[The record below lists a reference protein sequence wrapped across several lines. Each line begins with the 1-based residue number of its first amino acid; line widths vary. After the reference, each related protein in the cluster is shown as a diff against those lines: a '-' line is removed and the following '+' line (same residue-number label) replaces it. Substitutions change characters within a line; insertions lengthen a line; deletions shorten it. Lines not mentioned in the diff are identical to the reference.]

1 MLLHK
6 ISVTSIICFLIISK
20 IFFISEFHQK
30 SHLSYLKTLPYLQWI
45 KILIRN
51 IIWLSL
57 VLFTMQRLHRMA
69 DEDWLTSTNKN
80 NNKWI
85 QLGCKHITIHKYM
98 YNHTISAKVIHLPW
112 LRIFYPFVCTEC
124 TNQAWA
130 MALNL
135 YKNIFLQ
142 SKKKIF
148 SQPTYL
154 YMLVKSKRVCNEIVV
169 SLKII

>member
-1 MLLHK
+1 MLSNYFKNIFYIWIPSK
-6 ISVTSIICFLIISK
+6 ISSQLSKNTSIFAMYNVI
-20 IFFISEFHQK
+20 
-30 SHLSYLKTLPYLQWI
+30 WI

-112 LRIFYPFVCTEC
+112 LRIFYPFVCTKC

-154 YMLVKSKRVCNEIVV
+154 YILVKSKRVCNEIVV

>member
-1 MLLHK
+1 MLSNYFKNIFYIWIPSK
-6 ISVTSIICFLIISK
+6 ISSQLSKNTSIFAMYNAI
-20 IFFISEFHQK
+20 
-30 SHLSYLKTLPYLQWI
+30 WI
-45 KILIRN
+45 KIIISN

-98 YNHTISAKVIHLPW
+98 YNHTISAKVIHLLW
-112 LRIFYPFVCTEC
+112 IRMFYPYVCTEC

-154 YMLVKSKRVCNEIVV
+154 YMLEKSKRVCNEIVV

>member
-1 MLLHK
+1 MLSNYFKNIFYIWIPSKMSSQLSK
-6 ISVTSIICFLIISK
+6 NTSIFAMYNAI
-20 IFFISEFHQK
+20 
-30 SHLSYLKTLPYLQWI
+30 WI
-45 KILIRN
+45 KIIISN

-112 LRIFYPFVCTEC
+112 FRIFYPLVCTEC
-124 TNQAWA
+124 SNQAWA

-142 SKKKIF
+142 SKKKNIF
-148 SQPTYL
+148 TTNIFIHA
-154 YMLVKSKRVCNEIVV
+154 C
-169 SLKII
+169 KIQKGM

>member
-1 MLLHK
+1 MLSNYFKNIFYIWIPSK
-6 ISVTSIICFLIISK
+6 ISSQLYKNTSIFAMYNAI
-20 IFFISEFHQK
+20 
-30 SHLSYLKTLPYLQWI
+30 WI

-98 YNHTISAKVIHLPW
+98 YNQTISAKVIHPLW
-112 LRIFYPFVCTEC
+112 IRIFYPYVCTEC

-154 YMLVKSKRVCNEIVV
+154 YILVKSKRVCNEIVV